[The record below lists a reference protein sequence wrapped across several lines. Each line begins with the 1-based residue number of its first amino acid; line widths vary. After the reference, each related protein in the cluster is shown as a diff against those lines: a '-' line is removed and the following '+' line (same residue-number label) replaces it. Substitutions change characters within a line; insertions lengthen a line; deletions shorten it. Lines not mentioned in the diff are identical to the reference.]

1 MPLAFTKGTD
11 SLSDTVSKDRR
22 LLYTDDISQSARTNE
37 PMNRSSKL
45 PQRTSSTFIT
55 MAALFLA
62 AVVIILYISNII
74 TVNRLAVEVG
84 ELQQKYE
91 ALRNGNEILRAEIN
105 RRSSLERIGKIAT
118 DQLGLRYPKEQPQL
132 LEIDEKLVR
141 DRQGVWKER

>member
-1 MPLAFTKGTD
+1 MSLAFTKGTD
-11 SLSDTVSKDRR
+11 SLSDSVSKDRR
-22 LLYTDDISQSARTNE
+22 LMYTDDISQSVRTNE
-37 PMNRSSKL
+37 PMNRSSNL
-45 PQRTSSTFIT
+45 PKRTSSTFIT
-55 MAALFLA
+55 MAALFGA

-74 TVNRLAVEVG
+74 AVNRLAVEVG

-91 ALRNGNEILRAEIN
+91 ALNNGNEILRAEIN
-105 RRSSLERIGKIAT
+105 RRSRLERIGKIAA